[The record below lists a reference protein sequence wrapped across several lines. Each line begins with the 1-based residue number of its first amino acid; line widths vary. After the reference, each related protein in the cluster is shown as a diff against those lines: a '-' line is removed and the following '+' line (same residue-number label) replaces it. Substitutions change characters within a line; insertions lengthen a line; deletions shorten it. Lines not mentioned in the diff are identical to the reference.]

1 MKFANGRYTK
11 RQRVLVFD
19 NRPNQDA
26 GVTKLLANAERFQ
39 VMNVTSP
46 DEDALV
52 QDVWQ
57 FLPDVII
64 LSKQSRL
71 ISPARLL
78 ALLKNYLSF
87 HLIIVSEDGNTMEV
101 HEKQPAKV
109 QTWQRP
115 YDGINRSQQVGK
127 RLNLV

>member
-1 MKFANGRYTK
+1 MNFANGRYTQK
-11 RQRVLVFD
+11 QRVLVVD
-19 NRPNQDA
+19 NHSHWDA
-26 GVTKLLANAERFQ
+26 GVTKLLANGERFQ
-39 VMNVTSP
+39 IKHAATQ
-46 DEDALV
+46 DENDLV
-52 QDVWQ
+52 HNVWQ

-78 ALLKNYLSF
+78 ALLENYLSF
-87 HLIIVSEDGNTMEV
+87 HLIIVSEEGNTMEV

-115 YDGINRSQQVGK
+115 YDGINRSQHMANS
-127 RLNLV
+127 LNLV